1 MTTPRVGPTKK
12 IAVHLTAK
20 QITEVDFYKAFNV
33 PAMWYYS
40 EPDDDG
46 GVGVVAIGEDF
57 VWSLSIAR
65 DGTCNTSEA
74 SLGDFETGIE
84 V

>member
-1 MTTPRVGPTKK
+1 MTSPRVGPTRK
-12 IAVHLTAK
+12 IAVHLTPR
-20 QITEVDFYKAFNV
+20 QIAEVDFYKAFNV

-40 EPDDDG
+40 EPDDEG

-57 VWSLSIAR
+57 VWSLSIDA
-65 DGTCNTSEA
+65 DGTCATSEA
-74 SLGDFETGIE
+74 LLGDFETGIE

>member
-1 MTTPRVGPTKK
+1 MTQP
-12 IAVHLTAK
+12 IAVHLTPE
-20 QITEVDFYKAFNV
+20 QIEAVDFYKAYNV

-40 EPDDDG
+40 EPDDEG

-57 VWSLSIAR
+57 VWSLSIAA
-65 DGTCNTSEA
+65 DGATDISEA
-74 SLGDFETGIE
+74 SLGDFDTGIE

>member
-1 MTTPRVGPTKK
+1 MTIAVHP
-12 IAVHLTAK
+12 IAVHLSTE
-20 QITEVDFYKAFNV
+20 QIKAVDFYKAFNV

-40 EPDDDG
+40 EPDSEG

-57 VWSLSIAR
+57 VWSLSIAA
-65 DGTCNTSEA
+65 DGVTDISEA
-74 SLGDFETGIE
+74 PLGDFDTGIE